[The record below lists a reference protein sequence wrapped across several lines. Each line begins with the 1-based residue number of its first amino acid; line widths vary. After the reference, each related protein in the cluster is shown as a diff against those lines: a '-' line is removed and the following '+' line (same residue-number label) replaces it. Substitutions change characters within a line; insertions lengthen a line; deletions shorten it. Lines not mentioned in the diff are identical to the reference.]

1 MASSVQAYQ
10 LTITNGSSGNA
21 VPADG
26 FVDNRTLE
34 SYDLDLAS
42 TQASL
47 TLALAEAK
55 KRGNIRY
62 TDIITQLQRVQNCY
76 VDPHSFESD
85 ATALA
90 EASSFAFQIYAEHGD
105 AAWVTADELNAG
117 QTLTST
123 ACIVRCVARA
133 LALDEF
139 QVAAIFDPTNA
150 TSVPTGTTNVPRFGV
165 RINVASDF
173 EVGAYQS
180 DLSIGASYVTVAKL

>member
-10 LTITNGSSGNA
+10 VTITNGSSGNA
-21 VPADG
+21 APADG
-26 FVDNRTLE
+26 FVDWKTLE
-34 SYDLDLAS
+34 AYDTDLAS
-42 TQASL
+42 TQSSL
-47 TLALAEAK
+47 TLALALAK

-62 TDIITQLQRVQNCY
+62 TEIITQLQRVQNCY
-76 VDPHSFESD
+76 VDTHSFASD
-85 ATALA
+85 ATAVA
-90 EASSFAFQIYAEHGD
+90 EASSFGFQIYAEHGD

-123 ACIVRCVARA
+123 NCIKRCVARA

-173 EVGAYQS
+173 EIGAYQAN
-180 DLSIGASYVTVAKL
+180 LTTGASYVTVTML